1 MHSLDWT
8 VDSYCGSRVIEV
20 RLQGKTA
27 IVTGSSRGIG
37 SAIARLFAKEG
48 AFVIVNCHADAEEG
62 EEVVRSIRDAG
73 GKAET
78 CIADV
83 RIPTD
88 VNRLIDSAI
97 RINGKVDV
105 LVNNAGIV
113 HDSML
118 ENMETDHWR
127 EVLDTNLT
135 GSFNCSKAAVPTMK
149 AHGHGRIINISSVVA
164 EMGNIGQANYAASK
178 GGVIGLTRALALELA
193 RYGILVNAIAPGFCS
208 TRMVAA
214 IPENVRD
221 KLLAKIPLRRFG
233 NPEEIAYAALFLAS
247 DECGYVTGHVLSV
260 NGGLHL

>member
-1 MHSLDWT
+1 
-8 VDSYCGSRVIEV
+8 V

-37 SAIARLFAKEG
+37 SAIASLFAKEG
-48 AFVIVNCHADAEEG
+48 ASVVVNCHTDAKESEA
-62 EEVVRSIRDAG
+62 VVKSIRDAG
-73 GKAET
+73 GRAES

-83 RIPTD
+83 RRPAD
-88 VNRLIDSAI
+88 VSRLIDSAI
-97 RINGKVDV
+97 RLGGKVDI

-113 HDSML
+113 NDSMI
-118 ENMETDHWR
+118 EDMNIDHWQ

-135 GSFNCSKAAVPTMK
+135 GAFNCSKAATVSMK
-149 AHGHGRIINISSVVA
+149 AQGSGRIINISSVVA

-214 IPENVRD
+214 IPENIRE

-233 NPEEIAYAALFLAS
+233 NPTEIAYAALFLAS

>member
-1 MHSLDWT
+1 
-8 VDSYCGSRVIEV
+8 
-20 RLQGKTA
+20 
-27 IVTGSSRGIG
+27 VTGSSRGIG
-37 SAIARLFAKEG
+37 SAIASLFAKEG
-48 AFVIVNCHADAEEG
+48 ASVIVNCHTDAKEG
-62 EEVVRSIRDAG
+62 EEVVKSIRDAG
-73 GKAET
+73 GRAET

-83 RIPTD
+83 RKPAD

-97 RINGKVDV
+97 GLTGKVDI

-118 ENMETDHWR
+118 DNMNIDHWQ

-135 GSFNCSKAAVPTMK
+135 GSFNCSKAVVASMK
-149 AHGHGRIINISSVVA
+149 AQGHGRIINISSVVA

-193 RYGILVNAIAPGFCS
+193 RHGILVNAIAPGFCS

-214 IPENVRD
+214 IPENVRE
-221 KLLAKIPLRRFG
+221 KLLARIPLRRFG
-233 NPEEIAYAALFLAS
+233 SPMEIAYAALFLAS

>member
-1 MHSLDWT
+1 M
-8 VDSYCGSRVIEV
+8 

-37 SAIARLFAKEG
+37 SAIASLFAKEG
-48 AFVIVNCHADAEEG
+48 ASVIVNCHTGAKEG
-62 EEVVRSIRDAG
+62 EEVVKSILDAG
-73 GKAET
+73 GRAEA

-83 RIPTD
+83 RKPAD
-88 VNRLIDSAI
+88 VSRLIDSAI
-97 RINGKVDV
+97 RLNGKIDV

-118 ENMETDHWR
+118 ENMNTDHWQ

-135 GSFNCSKAAVPTMK
+135 GAFNCSKAAVVSMK
-149 AHGHGRIINISSVVA
+149 AQGHGRIINISSVVA

-214 IPENVRD
+214 IPENVRE
-221 KLLAKIPLRRFG
+221 KIIAKIPLRRFG
-233 NPEEIAYAALFLAS
+233 EPTEIAYAALFLAS

>member
-1 MHSLDWT
+1 M
-8 VDSYCGSRVIEV
+8 

-37 SAIARLFAKEG
+37 SAIASLFAKEG
-48 AFVIVNCHADAEEG
+48 ASVIVNCHTDAKEG
-62 EEVVRSIRDAG
+62 EEVVKSIRDAG
-73 GKAET
+73 GRAET

-83 RIPTD
+83 RKPAD

-97 RINGKVDV
+97 GLTGKVDI

-118 ENMETDHWR
+118 DNMNIDHWQ

-135 GSFNCSKAAVPTMK
+135 GSFNCSKAVVASMK
-149 AHGHGRIINISSVVA
+149 AQGHGRIINISSVVA

-193 RYGILVNAIAPGFCS
+193 RHGILVNAIAPGFCS

-214 IPENVRD
+214 IPENVRE
-221 KLLAKIPLRRFG
+221 KLLARIPLRRFG
-233 NPEEIAYAALFLAS
+233 SPMEIAYAALFLAS

>member
-1 MHSLDWT
+1 
-8 VDSYCGSRVIEV
+8 VIEV

-37 SAIARLFAKEG
+37 SAIASLFAKEG
-48 AFVIVNCHADAEEG
+48 ASVIVNCHTDAKEG
-62 EEVVRSIRDAG
+62 EEVVKSIRDAG
-73 GKAET
+73 GRAET

-83 RIPTD
+83 RKPAD

-97 RINGKVDV
+97 GLTGKVDI

-118 ENMETDHWR
+118 DNMNIDHWQ

-135 GSFNCSKAAVPTMK
+135 GSFNCSKAVVASMK
-149 AHGHGRIINISSVVA
+149 AQGHGRIINISSVVA

-193 RYGILVNAIAPGFCS
+193 RHGILVNAIAPGFCS

-214 IPENVRD
+214 IPENVRE
-221 KLLAKIPLRRFG
+221 KLLARIPLRRFG
-233 NPEEIAYAALFLAS
+233 SPMEIAYAALFLAS